1 MRMVRVITIRDDVYA
16 QLSDLKTKNGMSFSE
31 AIDLLLKENNVRK
44 KGLLDFVGVISE
56 GDIDRN
62 ASLFSK
68 KGWKHDEDM
77 P

>member
-1 MRMVRVITIRDDVYA
+1 MHMVRVITIRDDVYA
-16 QLSDLKTKNGMSFSE
+16 QLSDLKIKNGMSFSK
-31 AIDLLLKENNVRK
+31 AIEFLLKENNVRK
-44 KGLLDFVGVISE
+44 KGFLDFAGVIDE